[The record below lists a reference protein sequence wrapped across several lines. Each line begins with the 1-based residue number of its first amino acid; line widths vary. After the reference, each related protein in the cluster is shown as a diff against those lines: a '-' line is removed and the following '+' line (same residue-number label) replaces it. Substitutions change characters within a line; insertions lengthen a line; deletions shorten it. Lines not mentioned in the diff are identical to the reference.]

1 MRTERYFTSPLVA
14 LASAVLA
21 MFFLIACQQS
31 QPPAQA
37 PAPAAAQPKA
47 AIAERVFVT
56 FEGPWAIA
64 PDPKDAN
71 SVLLMAPKTKAHRD
85 LYVAA
90 SNDSTLAAGV
100 YQLSVPTPSGVAV
113 GAYDPSILRA
123 KIDPK
128 SVQRLLDTKLDRYV
142 IRLPKPDAYVPSGRY
157 RARVGPAYPP
167 DASTEKEY
175 ATGVSLRYTVSTLN
189 GFSLAGTPDT
199 GGAFNPLLLQVDT
212 PSIRFVINSSEM
224 DDVCSMHSR
233 TAFRDLV
240 QLLGVTLFVD
250 FPDNPADCHGK
261 DPQVGR
267 PAKANAIPASL
278 PQRLTVTLGEDLVDL
293 QTADVAD
300 GIPAPYL
307 RWLLSNRGARSIT
320 QHLAAAAY
328 LFGRPSGICYAPIIA
343 GQ

>member
-1 MRTERYFTSPLVA
+1 MS
-14 LASAVLA
+14 
-21 MFFLIACQQS
+21 QQ
-31 QPPAQA
+31 
-37 PAPAAAQPKA
+37 
-47 AIAERVFVT
+47 VFVT

-71 SVLLMAPKTKAHRD
+71 SVLLMAPKTKAHRA
-85 LYVAA
+85 LFVAA

-100 YQLSVPTPSGVAV
+100 YQLSIPTPSGAAA
-113 GAYDPSILRA
+113 GAYDSSVLRA

-128 SVQRLLDTKLDRYV
+128 NVQRLLDAKLDRYV
-142 IRLPKPDAYVPSGRY
+142 IRLPKPEAYVPSGRY
-157 RARVGPAYPP
+157 RSRVGAAYPP

-189 GFSLAGTPDT
+189 GFSLAGTPDA

-212 PSIRFVINSSEM
+212 PSIRFVINSSEL

-250 FPDNPADCHGK
+250 FPDNPVDCHSK

-267 PAKANAIPASL
+267 PAKANAIPAFL
-278 PQRLTVTLGEDLVDL
+278 PQRLAAMLGEDLADA
-293 QTADVAD
+293 QTADVANA
-300 GIPAPYL
+300 IPAPYL
-307 RWLLSNRGARSIT
+307 SSLLSTRSAGGIG

-328 LFGRPSGICYAPIIA
+328 LFGRPSGHCYAPIIA
-343 GQ
+343 AE